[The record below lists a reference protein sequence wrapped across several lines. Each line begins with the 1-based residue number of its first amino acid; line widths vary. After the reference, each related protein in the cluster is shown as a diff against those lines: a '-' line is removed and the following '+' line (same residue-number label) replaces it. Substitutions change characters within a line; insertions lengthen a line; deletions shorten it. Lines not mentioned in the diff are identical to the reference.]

1 MLGANTICAICSNR
15 KAKRHCPGVKGE
27 ICTLCCGTER
37 ENTLICPLDCAYLL
51 EGHRYEWERNQGQQL
66 TEVPH
71 SKYEITDN
79 FLYHNEAMVGALAAT
94 LLKRALE
101 LPAVQDRDLGEAL
114 NALVRTRETLLS
126 GLYYDSVP
134 TAPVPE
140 ALFRETQ
147 KFLEETNA
155 KQPLKEEDVIKSL
168 VFLERL
174 CAARNN
180 GRPRCRAF
188 LAFLRQQFPHVA
200 AEKTPGGLIV
210 TA

>member
-1 MLGANTICAICSNR
+1 MLCAICGKR
-15 KAKRHCPGVKGE
+15 KAKRHCPGVNGE
-27 ICTLCCGTER
+27 ICALCCGTER
-37 ENTLICPLDCAYLL
+37 ENTVTCPLDCAYLA
-51 EGHRYEWERNQGQQL
+51 EGHRYEWERNGGRQL

-71 SKYEITDN
+71 AKYEITDN
-79 FLYHNEAMVGALAAT
+79 FLYHNEALVGALAAT

-101 LPAVQDRDLGEAL
+101 LPAIRDSDLAEAL
-114 NALVRTRETLLS
+114 NALVRTRETLAS

-155 KQPLKEEDVIKSL
+155 KQALKEDDVIKSL

-174 CAARNN
+174 GAARNN

-188 LAFLRQQFPHVA
+188 LSFLRKQFPDVA

-210 TA
+210 SA